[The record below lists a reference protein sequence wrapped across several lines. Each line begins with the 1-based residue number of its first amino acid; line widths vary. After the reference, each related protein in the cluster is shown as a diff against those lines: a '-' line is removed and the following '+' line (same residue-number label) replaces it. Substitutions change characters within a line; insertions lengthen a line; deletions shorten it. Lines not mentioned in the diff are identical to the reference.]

1 MSSQYDVLRDHIAD
15 FLIFLSCA
23 PSFWFSLN
31 TSYDHGCHLDNQFQM
46 SAQEYESLLAP
57 ANLAAYTKS
66 GFIMKPYEWGIF
78 LGGHHFRLSECNIEL
93 DKKKFNIDAMING
106 TTASWD
112 NRRPFYTVWIGVM
125 SLQSPS
131 KIELQKDTRN
141 GLLITTPPRLNG
153 LGIKTQSF
161 WRIADP
167 FIWNFIL
174 ENSMDEEDKASLPHH
189 HHHQW
194 QQR

>member
-66 GFIMKPYEWGIF
+66 GFIMKRNEWGIF
-78 LGGHHFRLSECNIEL
+78 LDGHHFQLSECNIEL
-93 DKKKFNIDAMING
+93 DKKNG
-106 TTASWD
+106 GGGGGDSG
-112 NRRPFYTVWIGVM
+112 YGVGRE
-125 SLQSPS
+125 S
-131 KIELQKDTRN
+131 N
-141 GLLITTPPRLNG
+141 GGVGGGRG
-153 LGIKTQSF
+153 DDSY
-161 WRIADP
+161 
-167 FIWNFIL
+167 
-174 ENSMDEEDKASLPHH
+174 E
-189 HHHQW
+189 
-194 QQR
+194 QQ